1 MTTTAKEQR
10 LVTFGRDENGEVVV
24 IVHGDV
30 PAALV
35 ERIHAN
41 RHALIEWLERNGG
54 QFPPVAH

>member
-1 MTTTAKEQR
+1 MTTKDEQR
-10 LVTFGRDENGEVVV
+10 LVTFSRYESGEVVV

-41 RHALIEWLERNGG
+41 RRAIIEWLEGTAGCFRR
-54 QFPPVAH
+54 